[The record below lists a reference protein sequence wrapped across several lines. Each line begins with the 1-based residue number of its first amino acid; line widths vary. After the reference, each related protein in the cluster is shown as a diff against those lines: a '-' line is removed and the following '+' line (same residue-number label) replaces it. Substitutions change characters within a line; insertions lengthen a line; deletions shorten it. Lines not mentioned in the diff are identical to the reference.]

1 MQNYI
6 IYKVQQNDTKQSI
19 SKLFNVPQKNII
31 SDKDNLSNGDRVIV
45 DLTKVQEYVVMPFD
59 TLDSIANKFGTTP
72 QQIASKND
80 IKAIFIGQRLLI

>member
-1 MQNYI
+1 MQNHI

-19 SKLFNVPQKNII
+19 AKLFNVPQKNII
-31 SDKDNLSNGDRVIV
+31 SDKDKLSNGDRVIV
-45 DLTKVQEYVVMPFD
+45 DLTKVQEYIVMPLD

-72 QQIASKND
+72 QQIASKNG